1 MKCTKNTLAASFSF
15 TSGVL
20 WTVCTA
26 GMFLFPDVTTAVGR
40 LWFMG
45 LREEIIVNT
54 EMSFIGFVLG
64 GISFAAAA
72 WLIGYLFGW
81 SLEFFSKNEK

>member
-1 MKCTKNTLAASFSF
+1 MKCTKNALAASFAF
-15 TSGVL
+15 TSSVL
-20 WTVCTA
+20 WMVCTA

-45 LREEIIVNT
+45 LKKEVIVNT
-54 EMSFIGFVLG
+54 DTTLVGFILG
-64 GISFAAAA
+64 GISFASAA
-72 WLIGYLFGW
+72 WLVGYLFGL